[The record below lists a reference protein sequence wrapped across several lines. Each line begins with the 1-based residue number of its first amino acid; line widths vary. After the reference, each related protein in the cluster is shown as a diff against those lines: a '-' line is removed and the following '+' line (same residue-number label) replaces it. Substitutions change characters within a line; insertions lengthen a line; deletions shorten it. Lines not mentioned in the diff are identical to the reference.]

1 MINFRP
7 LTARETECRIGQ
19 VKENYVILLLYKNA
33 RADMDILD
41 DTVGDLNWQ
50 RKHEAIKGNMY
61 CHVGINRNYDV
72 KDAPP
77 DWVWKSDCG
86 TESNTEA
93 EKGESSDSFKRA
105 CVNWGIG
112 RELYTAPII
121 QVTNCNIK
129 NTGRTDKR
137 GKPIYTCYD
146 SFAVR
151 GMAVE
156 EKRIV
161 ALVISRWDYKS
172 GKWVDVFTYDE
183 RKG

>member
-7 LTARETECRIGQ
+7 LTAQETECRIGQ
-19 VKENYVILLLYKNA
+19 VKKDYVVLLLYKDA

-41 DTVGDLNWQ
+41 ETVGDINWQ
-50 RKHEAIKGNMY
+50 RKHEAVKGNMY
-61 CHVGINRNYDV
+61 CHVGINRNYDN
-72 KDAPP
+72 DLPP

-112 RELYTAPII
+112 RELYTVPTIKI
-121 QVTNCNIK
+121 TNCEIK
-129 NTGRTDKR
+129 PTERRDKR
-137 GKPIYTCYD
+137 GNTIYTCYD
-146 SFAVR
+146 TFRVR

-156 EKRIV
+156 NKRVV
-161 ALVISRWDYKS
+161 ALVISRYDYRARR
-172 GKWVDVFTYDE
+172 WVDVFKYDK
-183 RKG
+183 RNV